1 MNQQS
6 STIINSTFV
15 QWVKTQGDHFLL
27 PTERLLSHCLFTT
40 VRCASVWAIH
50 LAWLCYVV
58 FVFVQV
64 GLNRTLNHS
73 CAQSPFDSFFACLK
87 WDSSHSTMPN
97 SACESQFFSLDSCRI
112 FVINAEE

>member
-15 QWVKTQGDHFLL
+15 QWVNTQGDHFLL

-40 VRCASVWAIH
+40 VRSASVWAIH

-64 GLNRTLNHS
+64 GLNQTLNHS
-73 CAQSPFDSFFACLK
+73 CAQSPFDSFL
-87 WDSSHSTMPN
+87 
-97 SACESQFFSLDSCRI
+97 R
-112 FVINAEE
+112 V